1 MAGEPDTPAPR
12 ALHPLLAFVRARCP
26 RCRSGRIFG
35 PLFVMN
41 DRCPVCGL
49 QFAAEPGYFSAAWAI
64 SFFIGFPVVLIL
76 TMLLAVHW
84 LPDWPLPLVVL
95 PAMLLFS
102 LVVPLVWLGSRVL
115 LIHIDRSRTSR

>member
-1 MAGEPDTPAPR
+1 
-12 ALHPLLAFVRARCP
+12 
-26 RCRSGRIFG
+26 
-35 PLFVMN
+35 MN
-41 DRCPVCGL
+41 ERCPVCGL
-49 QFAAEPGYFSAAWAI
+49 RFAAEPGYFTAAWAI

-76 TMLLAVHW
+76 TMLLAVHS

-115 LIHIDRSRTSR
+115 LIHIDRSRPE